1 MKTIE
6 ERAKEYVPE
15 PLNDHYAIP
24 AFIASENKRQAYI
37 AGATEQKAIDDELCK
52 SGEASDGYHTFN
64 ELYDYRMLYNAAF
77 FNKLACYDNQA
88 SGSWKV
94 EYDVHKSQ
102 KHSDGEDCFGG
113 GWFIVMAELPTGQI
127 SNHYEMKYW
136 DLFKIPEKEKANV
149 WDGHTPKEAADRLRE
164 FLNIQN

>member
-1 MKTIE
+1 
-6 ERAKEYVPE
+6 
-15 PLNDHYAIP
+15 
-24 AFIASENKRQAYI
+24 
-37 AGATEQKAIDDELCK
+37 
-52 SGEASDGYHTFN
+52 
-64 ELYDYRMLYNAAF
+64 MLYNAAF
-77 FNKLACYDNQA
+77 FNKLAHYDNLA
-88 SGSWKV
+88 DDSWKV
-94 EYDVHKSQ
+94 EYDVHKSK